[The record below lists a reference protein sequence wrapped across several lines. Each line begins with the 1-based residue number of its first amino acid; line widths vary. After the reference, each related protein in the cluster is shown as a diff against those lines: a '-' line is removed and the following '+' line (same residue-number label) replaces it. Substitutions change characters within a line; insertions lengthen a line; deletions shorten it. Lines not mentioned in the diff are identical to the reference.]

1 MGTDQFLLLL
11 AISGESGLCLGI
23 VLCHPSNKALHKTRA
38 ELCRLVV
45 KTVLV
50 SRCKSVVRSNSVAL
64 RDGAG
69 KPTLSYTWKRS
80 GISRADFIDGS
91 MHGVGVSFPIK
102 FYDCAL
108 HFCLSVRYKSQRAIE
123 EHFFLGIAPEK
134 VGAHRRLL

>member
-11 AISGESGLCLGI
+11 AISGESGSCLGI

-45 KTVLV
+45 KAVLV
-50 SRCKSVVRSNSVAL
+50 HCCKSIVSSNSVAL
-64 RDGAG
+64 RERAG
-69 KPTLSYTWKRS
+69 KPALSYTWKRS
-80 GISRADFIDGS
+80 GIFRADFIDGS
-91 MHGVGVSFPIK
+91 MHGAGFRFPIK

-108 HFCLSVRYKSQRAIE
+108 HFWLSVSYKSQRAVE

-134 VGAHRRLL
+134 IGADRRLL